1 MTSTNTGNIKF
12 TVPWLYKRLSVPYI
26 ENGFYKIALSTGTTN
41 LSEVGP
47 LEQQLLDTA
56 TLELMKYY
64 FPEWWYVYV
73 APETYNDDGIGAIEN
88 AALLQQKIR
97 SRLRV
102 ADRKKSLRP
111 GSLYRVLVTTSD
123 LEFDLLERSSKNPLF
138 ASNDWM
144 RIDWPPPSIP
154 LDACGDPILGDTSV
168 APFPNIPSFSLAL
181 GYYNTINA
189 VAYPADAPLG
199 ETYTFSWGLLD
210 HEATTVRSIFDK
222 YDSQK
227 RYFDGQVIPDID
239 FSVEY
244 ASLTDAQEKITDL
257 LNLNG
262 IETTS
267 DTINMVTVQ
276 LDPGYR
282 INQVDVGG
290 QLLPVGYFSHIETEP
305 LSIPQT
311 MVYLIRWGSILETDT
326 PAQKRSFNSFINFIS
341 AISNSYIRTYDLN
354 YCGPSHTPAAQ
365 QIVNEVASA
374 HGTELEENKETF
386 VTAKDN
392 KLLEKVRQNPANL
405 ELILNEEMTKR
416 EKVIKDK
423 VKEMKKALGKFKNSK
438 EMRLITEIVRKVGV
452 DALVK
457 EAINCIMFNA
467 NFSYNNVTSDVRNFI
482 STAANLFEK
491 PRKPTVPGFGT
502 IDIDLSFFIEMK
514 KIFSVDGVLSETLKT
529 MFIELGFQIIKA
541 LMQGLTEMIA
551 AACEGVDQQTA
562 DYGTLDLSGMFDI
575 DPNKAAR
582 PDFLGEPHGLD
593 ICFSDFNISHA
604 DGMQYLS
611 SVSSILTGIEICQ
624 LLQKNSRSFTVEEI
638 LDFNRNY
645 ENINVRSSLNTS
657 SKIVTFF
664 GCLGSVVDTSTICAE
679 ILDRSVIPNV
689 DEICLTETQI
699 INSVDE
705 ENLNTLLGIL
715 ENGLVVN
722 LSNINLTSPT
732 SPNYIPNPIVE
743 RSLPILIQG
752 LAASISHEFY
762 FAAEAAKSS
771 MLSPSLTSDTL
782 SPIGQLMNALG
793 LEAQETEAT
802 TPQKARGSQKDP
814 FLRKIIA
821 GLERLE
827 TDANAA
833 LNPPEE
839 SDFPCPEIGDI
850 FGGIDNVQ
858 DAARVMEELSRIIMN
873 IDMSKLGRLS
883 TQIQDYADADAGASP
898 MVSYVFPELFRT
910 GIEEFIPSARLDAW
924 KWSNPVFSE
933 TGFNVRGSWSETAEW
948 FHFNGSPHIQTDDEI
963 WDMPVS
969 QKEKAI
975 LFDVREAQMRA
986 LMKSPPYNLYFG
998 PQWREIEN
1006 YKETPNFTI
1015 VETYENFN
1023 FNEAGGYDVG
1033 ETPLIEYSTYIR
1045 EPRLWQAAPRAKLSG
1060 RLLSKAKMTGEGFS
1074 NSLVVNPTN
1083 YAQLLHINMV
1093 YNFSTGDTGWGA
1105 AEKVQTV
1112 YHPISYIEG
1121 TTPANNSVTYVK
1133 GSFFPGSFVN
1143 YDNEIFNATE
1153 MADILGL
1160 SIESDIRS
1168 ADFSPAAGAF
1178 AKLVHDS
1185 LIGFIDRQSL
1195 DVNLN
1200 NLTEYQTAL
1209 YNNYYRVLHNQYFPS
1224 TQAGLIKGLTSY
1236 VMQNGIFSVDDVKK
1250 ALLVQDNKACLSNP
1264 EKIGD
1269 LMDING
1275 IIASAQAEYYESSA
1289 SDNLD
1294 ARKLMKNCTMYAA
1307 VLIFI
1312 QVYIVQFY
1320 LKNIFVLS
1328 AFKLGTPGGGGMWD
1342 VPIIREFLL
1351 KSIQKLLD
1359 QSLNVLGTDP
1369 DNSGFAQML
1378 ARVADEHMYRRVR
1391 RDPRNINID
1400 YLETIGL
1407 ENVEE
1412 LGENG
1417 NGLKYLLLQRLET
1430 SGRPISNVISRNAAK
1445 SFKEVFIEDVI
1456 GFSDSF
1462 VHGFEDLNSAAPAVA
1477 TGLPVAIPMFVLS
1490 DHSNNRPHLLPGD
1503 LDQSFQSSGDPT
1515 LDMLAYGGFKIEKM
1529 FYWDDASG
1537 NGPDGEP
1544 GPFYPGDNA
1553 AVFIM
1558 RDAQAEWG
1566 FKRRVTIGA
1575 PEHSSEGQES
1585 YSCTFEEMRRLLM
1598 AVNGLAAPY
1607 QAGQGGVDRPDEPG
1621 PDGLLGTP
1629 DDVFF
1634 SQGAPIIMGG
1644 ESYDAADIKI
1654 ELENLRMEYRLVYYP
1669 PMEVRDINHAEDEE
1683 RTPGGLP
1690 VGTSP
1695 EEAKLWLLSQ
1705 IYNNAFPEIFVPQS
1719 DDNGVWSSGGHQ
1731 DTVAAWLKII
1741 LNSENAFIPLGT
1753 SYIKRDI
1760 THGLGATTTSG
1771 HHQADLLPS
1780 RRDINRFSVGI
1791 PIMNIP
1797 VEGFAVG
1804 TRDIAIDN
1812 VRREILRTRKINHT
1826 ENIAADPQFDYFFT
1840 KVFDQQLVLTTFL
1853 MNSFYLTDKMF
1864 PMSGIFATLEH
1875 SAMELVQS
1883 VYCTPDDGAR
1893 AAPDTVYEIQADVA
1907 NRGRT
1912 RVNPSAYMM
1921 QSLKEFP
1928 IDVLEGLCQILD
1940 PHVAITKIIR
1950 DVTGSVF
1957 NQIIAVMET
1966 GLAEAG
1972 NVDPALGAIL
1982 ASADVD
1988 VEELFNLLFCQ
1999 MNREIRDEAP
2009 NLPAAVKRLM
2019 AKNSR
2024 FNPWPKIE
2032 TEGVYL
2038 QGTVPGLIC
2047 LPPGPFGFIYL
2058 LLSLLR
2064 RDKDVS
2070 IMTTDEPC

>member
-41 LSEVGP
+41 LSEVGSI
-47 LEQQLLDTA
+47 EQQLLDTA

-73 APETYNDDGIGAIEN
+73 APETYNDEGIGAIEN

-111 GSLYRVLVTTSD
+111 GSLYRVLITTSD

-138 ASNDWM
+138 ASNDWR

-239 FSVEY
+239 FSVEHE
-244 ASLTDAQEKITDL
+244 SLTDAQEKITDL

-282 INQVDVGG
+282 INQIDVGG

-311 MVYLIRWGSILETDT
+311 MVYLIRWGSILATAT

-467 NFSYNNVTSDVRNFI
+467 SFSYNNVTSDVRNFI

-502 IDIDLSFFIEMK
+502 INVDLSFFIEMK

-551 AACEGVDQQTA
+551 AACEGVDQQEA

-743 RSLPILIQG
+743 RSLPILIQS
-752 LAASISHEFY
+752 LAATISHEFY

-771 MLSPSLTSDTL
+771 LLSPSLTNDSQ
-782 SPIGQLMNALG
+782 SPIAQLMGALG
-793 LEAQETEAT
+793 LEAQETEAQAPGRT
-802 TPQKARGSQKDP
+802 SSNQKDP
-814 FLRKIIA
+814 FLRKIID

-883 TQIQDYADADAGASP
+883 TQIEEYADAGASASP
-898 MVSYVFPELFRT
+898 MMSYVFPELFRV
-910 GIEEFIPSARLDAW
+910 GIEEFIPSARLERWTWNNPFIAQYSLR
-924 KWSNPVFSE
+924 SNDMSAL
-933 TGFNVRGSWSETAEW
+933 AEAM
-948 FHFNGSPHIQTDDEI
+948 GMQTDDEI
-963 WDMPVS
+963 RDMPIS
-969 QKEKAI
+969 GKEKTAI
-975 LFDVREAQMRA
+975 FDIRDKMIRESLATLPDPNTA
-986 LMKSPPYNLYFG
+986 GSS
-998 PQWREIEN
+998 N
-1006 YKETPNFTI
+1006 YYLGAVWEEYRGYTMYPNFTI
-1015 VETYENFN
+1015 NETEQ
-1023 FNEAGGYDVG
+1023 GGYPWIDYLCNI
-1033 ETPLIEYSTYIR
+1033 TPER
-1045 EPRLWQAAPRAKLSG
+1045 HWQASPRPLSSG
-1060 RLLSKAKMTGEGFS
+1060 HLISKASMADLPAFS
-1074 NSLVVNPTN
+1074 GQKFL
-1083 YAQLLHINMV
+1083 ALDMV
-1093 YNFSTGDTGWGA
+1093 YNYSTGDVGYNA
-1105 AEKVQTV
+1105 LNRVQTI
-1112 YHPISYIEG
+1112 YTPLYNIEA
-1121 TTPANNSVTYVK
+1121 TSTKELSNTAAK
-1133 GSFFPGSFVN
+1133 GSMLPGSTVY
-1143 YDNEIFNATE
+1143 YDNRVFDATE
-1153 MADILGL
+1153 MANIAGL

-1168 ADFSPAAGAF
+1168 GGFSPAAGVF
-1178 AKLVHDS
+1178 ASMVRNSLVEF
-1185 LIGFIDRQSL
+1185 IGRGSSE
-1195 DVNLN
+1195 VNLSQMSD
-1200 NLTEYQTAL
+1200 YQTKL
-1209 YNNYYRVLHNQYFPS
+1209 FDNYYKVLHNQYFPS
-1224 TQAGLIKGLTSY
+1224 TNAGLIKSLTTY
-1236 VMQNGIFSVDDVKK
+1236 VIQNGIFSVDDVKK
-1250 ALLVQDNKACLSNP
+1250 ALLVQDNSACLSNP

-1294 ARKLMKNCTMYAA
+1294 SRKLMKNCSMYAA
-1307 VLIFI
+1307 VLIFL

-1320 LKNIFVLS
+1320 LKNMFVLS

-1342 VPIIREFLL
+1342 IPIIRDYIL
-1351 KSIQKLLD
+1351 KSVQEMLN
-1359 QSLNVLGTDP
+1359 QSLGVLGVTP
-1369 DNSGFAQML
+1369 DNSGFAEML
-1378 ARVADEHMYRRVR
+1378 TRVADEHMYRKIR
-1391 RDPRNINID
+1391 RDPRKINMD
-1400 YLETIGL
+1400 YLETMGL

-1412 LGENG
+1412 LAENG
-1417 NGLKYLLLQRLET
+1417 NGLRYLLLQRLET
-1430 SGRPISNVISRNAAK
+1430 SARPISNVISRNASK
-1445 SFKEVFIEDVI
+1445 SFKDVFIEDVI
-1456 GFSDSF
+1456 GFSPSF
-1462 VHGFEDLNSAAPAVA
+1462 VHGFEDVNAAGPAAGPADYGVGNVA
-1477 TGLPVAIPMFVLS
+1477 PMFLLS
-1490 DHSNNRPHLLPGD
+1490 DYSDNRPPIIPGD
-1503 LDQSFQSSGDPT
+1503 MNQIYQSSGNPT
-1515 LDMLAYGGFKIEKM
+1515 LDMLTYGGFKIEKM
-1529 FYWDDASG
+1529 LHWDEDFFENPIEVTVARNAQENWNIQRKIAFG
-1537 NGPDGEP
+1537 EGEP
-1544 GPFYPGDNA
+1544 G
-1553 AVFIM
+1553 
-1558 RDAQAEWG
+1558 
-1566 FKRRVTIGA
+1566 
-1575 PEHSSEGQES
+1575 
-1585 YSCTFEEMRRLLM
+1585 SCTLDEMIHLIGRT
-1598 AVNGLAAPY
+1598 AA
-1607 QAGQGGVDRPDEPG
+1607 DE
-1621 PDGLLGTP
+1621 D
-1629 DDVFF
+1629 
-1634 SQGAPIIMGG
+1634 QGALREGHAIQR
-1644 ESYDAADIKI
+1644 
-1654 ELENLRMEYRLVYYP
+1654 LNNLRMEYRLVYYP
-1669 PMEVRDINHAEDEE
+1669 PMEYRNYGQAEGEE
-1683 RTPGGLP
+1683 ITPGGLP

-1695 EEAKLWLLSQ
+1695 AVEKLWLLGQ
-1705 IYNNAFPEIFVPQS
+1705 IYNEAFPGPFLGELP
-1719 DDNGVWSSGGHQ
+1719 DGVAQ
-1731 DTVAAWLKII
+1731 IDATIDF
-1741 LNSENAFIPLGT
+1741 LNETLNTENAFIPLGST
-1753 SYIKRDI
+1753 YVNRDYQHGVMDFSALAASGGANMSATELLYSRDI
-1760 THGLGATTTSG
+1760 DH
-1771 HHQADLLPS
+1771 
-1780 RRDINRFSVGI
+1780 ISVGI
-1791 PIMNIP
+1791 PIMNIRAEN
-1797 VEGFAVG
+1797 VLGG
-1804 TRDIAIDN
+1804 NRDLSMSTT
-1812 VRREILRTRKINHT
+1812 RREIRGLENLNHT
-1826 ENIAADPQFDYFFT
+1826 ENLSASPEFDYFFT

-1864 PMSGIFATLEH
+1864 PMAPMFRTLET

-1883 VYCTPDDGAR
+1883 VFCTPDDGAR
-1893 AAPDTVYEIQADVA
+1893 PAPDTVYEIQASVA
-1907 NRGRT
+1907 NRGRP

-1928 IDVLEGLCQILD
+1928 IDVFEGLCQILD

-2019 AKNSR
+2019 EKNSR

-2038 QGTVPGLIC
+2038 QGTIPGLIC